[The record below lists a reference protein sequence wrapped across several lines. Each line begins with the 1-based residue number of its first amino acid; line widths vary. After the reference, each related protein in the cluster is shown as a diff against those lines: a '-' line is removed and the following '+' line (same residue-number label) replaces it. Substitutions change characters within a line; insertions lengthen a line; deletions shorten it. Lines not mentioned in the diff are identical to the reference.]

1 MRGLNSEGRMGE
13 CPRQFDVRTD
23 GWEANVALA
32 GHADRTTML
41 QPPVF
46 PIEGPA

>member
-1 MRGLNSEGRMGE
+1 MRGLNSESRPGE
-13 CPRQFDVRTD
+13 CLRQFGVRMD
-23 GWEANVALA
+23 GWKANMALA

-41 QPPVF
+41 QPPCF